1 MAPDSLRILYANQM
15 APHARFGYA
24 LYEPPLSKDLKPGAV
39 GYFDASGSWNPI
51 LQLSDGKAVQSAGYV
66 EIKEKLKSAQDENI
80 AWGPKCSS
88 GMRGVMVDLKAS
100 AKYVTNAKT
109 SSLNLKS

>member
-1 MAPDSLRILYANQM
+1 MAPDSLHTLYAMQM

-66 EIKEKLKSAQDENI
+66 EVKEKLKRAQDENI
-80 AWGPKCSS
+80 AWGPRCSTD
-88 GMRGVMVDLKAS
+88 MRGVIEI
-100 AKYVTNAKT
+100 
-109 SSLNLKS
+109 